1 MLYSVI
7 INSFWTLWSLSHVML
22 KISCVVF
29 VKSLK
34 ICKHAVVGSLLG
46 TGIVRNY
53 STNMQW
59 GYLQNCL
66 RILWFQCSY
75 SLCLSGQNWIFF
87 FIKHVNLRFPWS
99 KDSMYV
105 VNLLDI
111 EYRIRSYVSNLS
123 HDLEYQGSNVS
134 TILADQRAH
143 SNNIFST
150 GIL

>member
-1 MLYSVI
+1 MGFALKKLKNISEKFENLQACNCVNGVI
-7 INSFWTLWSLSHVML
+7 TLLE
-22 KISCVVF
+22 
-29 VKSLK
+29 
-34 ICKHAVVGSLLG
+34 
-46 TGIVRNY
+46 TGIVRNN

-99 KDSMYV
+99 KDSMYI

-123 HDLEYQGSNVS
+123 HDLQYQGSNVS
-134 TILADQRAH
+134 TILADHRAH
-143 SNNIFST
+143 SNIFSLPVYYS
-150 GIL
+150 IVIVR

>member
-1 MLYSVI
+1 MILDFLKSHPRDAQNILLVLFENLQACSCVNGVI
-7 INSFWTLWSLSHVML
+7 IGNRH
-22 KISCVVF
+22 
-29 VKSLK
+29 
-34 ICKHAVVGSLLG
+34 CKKLFHKYA
-46 TGIVRNY
+46 
-53 STNMQW
+53 M

-66 RILWFQCSY
+66 RILLLQCSY

-123 HDLEYQGSNVS
+123 PDLEYQGSNVS
-134 TILADQRAH
+134 TILADQRAR
-143 SNNIFST
+143 SNNITYFLYRYIIT
-150 GIL
+150 